1 MLAEKTLSKQP
12 SRPGGN
18 SHSTS
23 AATPHGPA
31 EPLPLTEH
39 EEVVVLRAENVQLRG
54 RVKELERLLQAD
66 NERREN
72 TWAEQQKEY
81 EMLLEEKSDVIRSQH
96 QQLQQLRGQQT
107 NSQGAAKPAVAD
119 SENEA
124 LRQELLAIQEELE
137 EQRRQIDEDER
148 AVRDQARQMEIAM
161 SKERVEI
168 ARQRGELQRMH
179 QELQHV
185 IEQAQRDGGLRERLL
200 AMQRRSQSEP
210 TQSHDNGAAP
220 SAPRRAQPTQTNPPV
235 ADAAD
240 RPQRPNSSF
249 LRRLFG

>member
-1 MLAEKTLSKQP
+1 L
-12 SRPGGN
+12 
-18 SHSTS
+18 
-23 AATPHGPA
+23 
-31 EPLPLTEH
+31 
-39 EEVVVLRAENVQLRG
+39 VVLRAENLQLRI
-54 RVKELERLLQAD
+54 RLKDVERLLQAD
-66 NERREN
+66 SDRREES
-72 TWAEQQKEY
+72 WAEQRKEY

-96 QQLQQLRGQQT
+96 QQLQELREQFPS
-107 NSQGAAKPAVAD
+107 SQGTAKPAAAD
-119 SENEA
+119 SANDA
-124 LRQELLAIQEELE
+124 LRQELMAIQEELE

-200 AMQRRSQSEP
+200 AMQRRSQSESA
-210 TQSHDNGAAP
+210 QSHANGAAP
-220 SAPRRAQPTQTNPPV
+220 SAPRRAQPTQANPPV
-235 ADAAD
+235 TDGTD
-240 RPQRPNSSF
+240 KPSRPSSSF